1 MWFNYPVEKHIIRF
15 YKYRFNGLDKPLIIE
30 AYNKLEARQKLLI
43 IMEKIEP
50 LRNLRVVDESISLPI
65 FGRTY
70 KKIKSVV
77 NVWVGNNISSSGWM
91 PLEEFEKMNYDY

>member
-15 YKYRFNGLDKPLIIE
+15 YKYRFEGFDKPITIE
-30 AYNKLEARQKLLI
+30 AYNKVEARQKLLYL
-43 IMEKIEP
+43 MQKVEP
-50 LRNLRVVDESISLPI
+50 LRNSKVVDESISLPI

-77 NVWVGNNISSSGWM
+77 NVWVGALTSSGWM